1 MSRKNK
7 NKDENEDDMPAPW
20 NQIHTAIWLIGI
32 AILAWRGWW
41 WPGILVLVA
50 LSVLLEGF
58 VRARY
63 PQQSEEVAESIPSVN
78 PVTSAALP
86 VPAAPPTTETEKPT
100 NRYPARCPSCGAPVK
115 IQTTQSTGECAYC
128 GAHIAPIH

>member
-1 MSRKNK
+1 MSRKGKKYK
-7 NKDENEDDMPAPW
+7 NTDLPAPW

-63 PQQSEEVAESIPSVN
+63 PQQPEEDVAVSTPSVN
-78 PVTSAALP
+78 PVTSAEP
-86 VPAAPPTTETEKPT
+86 PMPPAPPTTETEKPT
-100 NRYPARCPSCGAPVK
+100 SRYPARCPSCGAPVK
-115 IQTTQSTGECAYC
+115 VPTAQPAGECTYC
-128 GAHIAPIH
+128 GAHIAPLN